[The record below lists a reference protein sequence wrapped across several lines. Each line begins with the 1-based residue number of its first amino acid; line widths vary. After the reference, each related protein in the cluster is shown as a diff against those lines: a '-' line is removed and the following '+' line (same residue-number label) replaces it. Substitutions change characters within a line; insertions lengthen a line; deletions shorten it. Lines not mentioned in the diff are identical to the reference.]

1 MIIKG
6 NNIYFTLKEEENFV
20 AQEVEKLKTD
30 LKRAEDEK
38 YELAFKKDNL
48 EYNQQRIKLISK
60 ENEVKKLEKQLSEKE
75 ETIKAE
81 KESLK
86 LYEINELLYE
96 KKQTEQSLVA
106 KTKEKE
112 SLIEDLD
119 IKDIKDK
126 AKSLDNA
133 IELEWEK
140 NVAIWKENERSYES
154 YINYV
159 QGAIEE
165 YKNKK
170 NNYELKIKELDKKI
184 IEFDF
189 KEKDL
194 LKDKLKL
201 ESQYSLLSLEF
212 PERILEDLNRIQN
225 DIQENIEKYT
235 EEIEDYNKRLFML
248 NTSIGIIES
257 KLEEYE
263 IKMNKLNQEILKQE
277 AFEKET
283 VKKLSKILLENNDG
297 SLRNNLWFSKKLEE
311 IENKEKE
318 KNHKLEEIQRLIW
331 EKNIDR
337 ALNKYDFFIANKDIT
352 LVKEMVENL
361 GIHVE
366 TGSEFIKELDDD
378 AKLTILNDYPGF
390 IYSVVIGSEK
400 DWQLIE
406 TNIDKSI
413 FLNNMVPIYIR
424 SEMKGKNNLIKTLVN
439 KAYKLID
446 ENDYITWKEELTSE
460 MSKMTEIQISIKN
473 DILKMSEIKQDLN
486 IILRTKT
493 TLELRTLLKEYEE
506 EKQSLIDEIRIKKQ
520 EQLSIDNNLNQV
532 RYALKEE
539 DKKLVDSKK
548 SIIEMKSYLNKSKE
562 LYEEKII
569 VDKIKI
575 DILDLE
581 KGKRE
586 VELSIEDVE
595 GKRSMIKD

>member
-1 MIIKG
+1 
-6 NNIYFTLKEEENFV
+6 
-20 AQEVEKLKTD
+20 
-30 LKRAEDEK
+30 
-38 YELAFKKDNL
+38 
-48 EYNQQRIKLISK
+48 
-60 ENEVKKLEKQLSEKE
+60 
-75 ETIKAE
+75 
-81 KESLK
+81 
-86 LYEINELLYE
+86 
-96 KKQTEQSLVA
+96 
-106 KTKEKE
+106 
-112 SLIEDLD
+112 
-119 IKDIKDK
+119 
-126 AKSLDNA
+126 
-133 IELEWEK
+133 
-140 NVAIWKENERSYES
+140 
-154 YINYV
+154 
-159 QGAIEE
+159 
-165 YKNKK
+165 
-170 NNYELKIKELDKKI
+170 
-184 IEFDF
+184 
-189 KEKDL
+189 
-194 LKDKLKL
+194 
-201 ESQYSLLSLEF
+201 
-212 PERILEDLNRIQN
+212 
-225 DIQENIEKYT
+225 
-235 EEIEDYNKRLFML
+235 ML
-248 NTSIGIIES
+248 NTSIGILES

-263 IKMNKLNQEILKQE
+263 IKMDKLNQEILKQE

-506 EKQSLIDEIRIKKQ
+506 EKQSLIDEIRIK
-520 EQLSIDNNLNQV
+520 N
-532 RYALKEE
+532 
-539 DKKLVDSKK
+539 
-548 SIIEMKSYLNKSKE
+548 
-562 LYEEKII
+562 
-569 VDKIKI
+569 
-575 DILDLE
+575 
-581 KGKRE
+581 
-586 VELSIEDVE
+586 
-595 GKRSMIKD
+595 